1 MGHIKAARWTY
12 YTGNFENRHLSN
24 ATGRI
29 RDESL
34 INLGGRDIYNSNFCL
49 IELLA

>member
-12 YTGNFENRHLSN
+12 YTGILKNRHLSN

-34 INLGGRDIYNSNFCL
+34 INLGGRDQESCGTRI
-49 IELLA
+49 